1 METTTVTV
9 RAAPDALVK
18 IYDENRDE
26 VLYIDNTDEDGTTP
40 PIALPLSGNYFVD
53 VTVFAKE
60 KWPELQVIFFITFV
74 VEFNFPHRSLQRR
87 QLWHFPI
94 VF

>member
-18 IYDENRDE
+18 IYNEAHDE

-40 PIALPLSGNYFVD
+40 PIALPNTGNYFID
-53 VTVFAKE
+53 VTVFDPTKD
-60 KWPELQVIFFITFV
+60 
-74 VEFNFPHRSLQRR
+74 
-87 QLWHFPI
+87 
-94 VF
+94 